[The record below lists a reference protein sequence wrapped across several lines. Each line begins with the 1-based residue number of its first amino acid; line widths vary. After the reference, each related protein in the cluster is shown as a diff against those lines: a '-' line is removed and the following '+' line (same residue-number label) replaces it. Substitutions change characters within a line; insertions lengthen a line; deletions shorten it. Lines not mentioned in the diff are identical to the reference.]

1 MRNFFLVIFVFT
13 YFISYSEEEIFL
25 KVLKKEIKIE
35 NVKIKINDSRK
46 TSLHIE
52 EYKLYKNGEIIK
64 KYVSDIFHIRKNLK
78 KQQKF

>member
-25 KVLKKEIKIE
+25 KVQKKKIKIE

-52 EYKLYKNGEIIK
+52 EYK
-64 KYVSDIFHIRKNLK
+64 
-78 KQQKF
+78 

>member
-1 MRNFFLVIFVFT
+1 MSLIDYLENKEKIW
-13 YFISYSEEEIFL
+13 EIFL

-64 KYVSDIFHIRKNLK
+64 KYVSDIFHIRKKIKKLLK
-78 KQQKF
+78 F